1 MHTVTPNHDIAHYIC
16 SVSTDVY
23 VRGTVDVGCANGK
36 SWPVATI
43 LCAREF
49 FVVVVVVVSA
59 GNNEDMLLAW
69 LSVSRFG
76 LVVRR

>member
-23 VRGTVDVGCANGK
+23 VRGTVDVGCANGT

-49 FVVVVVVVSA
+49 FVVVVVSA

>member
-1 MHTVTPNHDIAHYIC
+1 MIPPTTAAASAQMYTSD
-16 SVSTDVY
+16 
-23 VRGTVDVGCANGK
+23 VDVGCANGT

-49 FVVVVVVVSA
+49 FVVVVVSA